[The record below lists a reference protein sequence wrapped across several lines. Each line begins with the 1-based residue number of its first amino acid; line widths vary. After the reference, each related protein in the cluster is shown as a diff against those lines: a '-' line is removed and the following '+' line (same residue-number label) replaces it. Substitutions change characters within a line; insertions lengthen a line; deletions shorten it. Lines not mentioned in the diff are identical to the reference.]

1 MTKKKSPGRP
11 KKAPGPKDI
20 LTNHIP
26 VTDIFNEDELEIY
39 NKLVD
44 IYLKDIDDDDDFSS
58 NDMDDIINLAI
69 NRVMEFRL
77 LKESKN
83 DVSNHLN
90 ASSAIERLR
99 KHSNTIKESLSFRR
113 KDRIDPDKY
122 KGYTIA
128 DLVAA
133 YDEEK
138 AKVRSEREEKF
149 REEEKKILEKR
160 KNYSGNKDDKDR
172 AIKQK

>member
-1 MTKKKSPGRP
+1 MSKRPVGRP
-11 KKAPGPKDI
+11 KKGPGPKDI
-20 LTNHIP
+20 IRDHIP
-26 VTDIFNEDELEIY
+26 VDDIFNEDELDIY

-44 IYLKDIDDDDDFSS
+44 IYLKDLDDDDFSA
-58 NDMDDIINLAI
+58 NDMDDVINLAI

-77 LKESKN
+77 LKESKDN
-83 DVSNHLN
+83 VGNHLN

-113 KDRIDPDKY
+113 KDRIDPNKY
-122 KGYTIA
+122 KGFTMA

-138 AKVRSEREEKF
+138 SKQFEERDKEF
-149 REEEKKILEKR
+149 RKQEAEILEKR
-160 KNYSGNKDDKDR
+160 KEYSGNKDDKDR
-172 AIKQK
+172 AIKQD